1 MIYGLLKILFYG
13 LIVYF
18 AFKIIRFFQAINKGG
33 RAVPPAKK
41 HSGIMVKDNICN
53 TYLPKDEATKEIH
66 QGKEYFFCSDEC
78 RKKFLQAKKDDRP

>member
-1 MIYGLLKILFYG
+1 MIYGLLRILFFG

-18 AFKIIRFFQAINKGG
+18 AIKIIRVFQAINKRG
-33 RAVPPAKK
+33 RTIPPAKK

-53 TYLPKDEATKEIH
+53 TYLPKDEATIEIH

-78 RKKFLQAKKDDRP
+78 RKKFLQAKKDD